1 MHKYKPNKKTISEPL
16 AKGFTLIELI
26 VVIAIIGLLA
36 TVVLTSLSVSRGRA
50 EISKFNTEYKSLSNA
65 LELYRQSN
73 AGQYPDSASNPGVG
87 DSVSISDLILS
98 LGDYMKQT
106 PISSPAVINFNYNF
120 LPTSEVYYKL
130 NPPDGSYPRYSCGTS
145 DDTQDYVLFFTPTV
159 EAIDSDLFGTL
170 WDISGPGSASNN
182 NPNDLM
188 CISVNQK

>member
-1 MHKYKPNKKTISEPL
+1 MHKYKPSKKIISEHRES
-16 AKGFTLIELI
+16 GFTLIELI
-26 VVIAIIGLLA
+26 VVIAIIGLLS

-73 AGQYPDSASNPGVG
+73 SGQYPDSVSNPGVG
-87 DSVSISDLILS
+87 DSVPISDLVLS
-98 LGDYMKQT
+98 LGEYIKQE
-106 PISSPAVINFNYNF
+106 PVSSPAVINFNYNF

-130 NPPDGSYPRYSCGTS
+130 NPPDGSYPRYSCGAS
-145 DDTQDYVLFFTPTV
+145 NDSQDYVLFFTPTV
-159 EAIDSDLFGTL
+159 EAIDSGLFGTF

-182 NPNDLM
+182 DPNDVM